1 MMKTITIITMV
12 FLLGACGNKT
22 EQSITIQSMKATEG
36 TVVLTSLTTNSIK
49 EMVNIPTVQ
58 CGMCDMNIT
67 GALEKVSGVQEFLV
81 NIDDKNVLVIF
92 DSHKT
97 DLSKIE
103 KAISM
108 VGYQA
113 NQLKADPAV
122 YDALMGCC
130 KLPKDRNGKGMM

>member
-1 MMKTITIITMV
+1 MKILTIITMV
-12 FLLGACGNKT
+12 FLLIACGNKT
-22 EQSITIQSMKATEG
+22 EHEITVQSMKTTDG
-36 TVVLTSLTTNSIK
+36 VVTLASLTTNSKK
-49 EMVNIPTVQ
+49 EMVSIPTVQ

-81 NIDDKNVLVIF
+81 NIDDKNVHVIF
-92 DSHKT
+92 DEQKT
-97 DLSKIE
+97 DLTKIE

-113 NQLKADPAV
+113 NQTKADPTV